1 MTQRLYAALIFAGA
15 LLVIAS
21 AWGFELIGGYQ
32 PCGLCLEQRI
42 PYYIG
47 VPIAGA
53 AFFMSLKG
61 RSAGLIRVTLLL
73 VALIFAASTALG
85 VRHAGVEWGW
95 WLGPSNCGA
104 GGLETLQSAG
114 SLLESLKTV
123 KIAYCDQ
130 AALRILGLSFAG
142 WNAVASIALAAL
154 AVKAAFVKS

>member
-1 MTQRLYAALIFAGA
+1 MTQRFYAALIFTGA

-47 VPIAGA
+47 VPIAGVA
-53 AFFMSLKG
+53 LFMSLKN
-61 RSAGLIRVTLLL
+61 RAVGLIRVTLLL
-73 VALIFAASTALG
+73 VAVIFAASTALA

-104 GGLETLQSAG
+104 GGFETLQSAG
-114 SLLESLKTV
+114 SLLESLKIV

-130 AALRILGLSFAG
+130 AALRIFGLSFAG
-142 WNAVASIALAAL
+142 WNAVASIALVAL